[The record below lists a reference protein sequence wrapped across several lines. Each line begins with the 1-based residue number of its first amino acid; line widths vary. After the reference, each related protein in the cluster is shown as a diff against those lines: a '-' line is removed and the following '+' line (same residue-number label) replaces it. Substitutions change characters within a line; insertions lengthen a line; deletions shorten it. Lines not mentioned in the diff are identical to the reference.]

1 MKRALTVLA
10 FCLVAAAVYW
20 QVRGEDGDQAA
31 SFRLVAVAR
40 GDLASVVTSTGTLEP
55 VTTVQVG
62 TQVSGIVDEILTDFN
77 DRVAAGQVIARIDT
91 TLLAAAV
98 ASAEAQL
105 DRATAELRQ
114 AEREFART
122 EPLFREEMISASEFN
137 GVQYGLDVARAGLK
151 GARVDLDRA
160 RRNLAYATITA
171 PIAGTVVRRSVDVGQ
186 TVQSSF
192 SAPELFQI
200 AGDLTEMQILA
211 AVDESD
217 IGRIREGQATRFTVQ
232 AYPDDTF
239 QGTVRQLRLQS
250 VVDDNVVNYQV
261 VVRVENPGMRLL
273 PGMTATVDFIVDE
286 ATDVLFAPNA
296 ALRFRPS
303 QEEMAAA
310 FARRR
315 AERGRGPGEE
325 GTTGPR
331 GQGADSGPGGQGGQ
345 PGGTMP
351 ADRGMLWVT
360 REDGTL
366 DVVMVR
372 TGITDGTNT
381 AVEGRDLVEGLEVIA
396 GVASKAAAAA
406 SSPFQQQG
414 RPSGPPRPGG
424 F

>member
-1 MKRALTVLA
+1 MKRALTVLVL
-10 FCLVAAAVYW
+10 CLVAAAVYW
-20 QVRGEDGDQAA
+20 QVRGEDGDQTA

-62 TQVSGIVDEILTDFN
+62 TQVSGIVDEILADFN
-77 DRVAAGQVIARIDT
+77 DRVLEGQVIARIDT

-105 DRATAELRQ
+105 DRAAAELRQ
-114 AEREFART
+114 AEREFDRI
-122 EPLFREEMISASEFN
+122 EPLYREEMVSASEFN

-200 AGDLTEMQILA
+200 AGDLTEMQILV

-217 IGRIREGQATRFTVQ
+217 IGRIREGQATKFTVQ

-239 QGTVRQLRLQS
+239 QGTVRQVRLQS

-261 VVRVENPGMRLL
+261 VVSVENPGMRLL

-286 ATDVLFAPNA
+286 ATDVLYAPNA

-303 QEEMAAA
+303 QEEMAAV

-315 AERGRGPGEE
+315 AERGLNSGEE
-325 GTTGPR
+325 GTTGRR
-331 GQGADSGPGGQGGQ
+331 GSGADSGQGGQGGQ

-372 TGITDGTNT
+372 TSITDGTST

-406 SSPFQQQG
+406 GSPFQQQS
-414 RPSGPPRPGG
+414 RQSGPPRPGG